1 MTLPLYSNLM
11 TKGTYIYGS
20 DFDIQNGT
28 SKINVE
34 SEIRNE
40 SGKAV
45 KAYIEVIIKNIDGEE
60 VTHFKSDECVV
71 NSTSAKKIPPL
82 SITPTDAYIAEI
94 LPDGRKHYTA
104 VNDESKLGETVYKVA

>member
-1 MTLPLYSNLM
+1 M

-40 SGKAV
+40 SGKDV
-45 KAYIEVIIKNIDGEE
+45 KAYIEIIVKIL
-60 VTHFKSDECVV
+60 
-71 NSTSAKKIPPL
+71 SAKK
-82 SITPTDAYIAEI
+82 
-94 LPDGRKHYTA
+94 
-104 VNDESKLGETVYKVA
+104 

>member
-28 SKINVE
+28 LKINVE

-40 SGKAV
+40 SGKDV
-45 KAYIEVIIKNIDGEE
+45 KAYIEIIVKIL
-60 VTHFKSDECVV
+60 
-71 NSTSAKKIPPL
+71 SAKK
-82 SITPTDAYIAEI
+82 
-94 LPDGRKHYTA
+94 
-104 VNDESKLGETVYKVA
+104 